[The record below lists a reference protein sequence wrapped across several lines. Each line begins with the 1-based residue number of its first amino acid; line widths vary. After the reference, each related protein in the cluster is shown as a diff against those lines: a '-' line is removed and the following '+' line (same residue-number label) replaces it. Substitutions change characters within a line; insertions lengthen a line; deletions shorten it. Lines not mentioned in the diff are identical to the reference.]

1 MTLTE
6 ILEELSG
13 RSFETSDYA
22 TSDKSEKN
30 INRKW
35 DRRIAQAKK
44 AIEEMF
50 GEWVPSEKKDDYR
63 GEFMIDTGGFKED
76 KNPSFASSANVV
88 SFRDGI
94 TEIQETVNIGG
105 TFVLCGTSFI
115 TMKSP
120 QGTTVEVCIYKED
133 KKDPSNRLSGEIPR
147 VICTIK

>member
-63 GEFMIDTGGFKED
+63 GEFMIDTVERLFAFHRGWNACCEEIRNRVKEG
-76 KNPSFASSANVV
+76 
-88 SFRDGI
+88 R
-94 TEIQETVNIGG
+94 
-105 TFVLCGTSFI
+105 
-115 TMKSP
+115 
-120 QGTTVEVCIYKED
+120 
-133 KKDPSNRLSGEIPR
+133 
-147 VICTIK
+147 